1 MVYAVGIEVF
11 RHLLEASAPPAV
23 SVMGHTLPVV
33 CRESPV
39 LPHNREIIRR
49 CSCLAVEVEQ
59 VGILPCV
66 STVGG
71 YAYRNVAFQGHSAAM
86 GIITCAT
93 QLSVKM
99 ILHEEDEIHLFGR
112 VVHQIGDKIR

>member
-1 MVYAVGIEVF
+1 
-11 RHLLEASAPPAV
+11 
-23 SVMGHTLPVV
+23 
-33 CRESPV
+33 
-39 LPHNREIIRR
+39 
-49 CSCLAVEVEQ
+49 
-59 VGILPCV
+59 
-66 STVGG
+66 
-71 YAYRNVAFQGHSAAM
+71 M